1 MRLPL
6 SFTTTSFARSTAASL
21 RQFSVGVMTA
31 ALLTGTL
38 LPSAHAA
45 SLGDLFD
52 TEQSSAPKFLP
63 VEEAFS
69 VIASSAPSA
78 EGTRLSVAFDITPG
92 HYVYKDRIKLA
103 LPDGVTAGA
112 WQFNQSAHSID
123 DPQFGRVPVFDQTA
137 VTATTIL
144 RSKDGKAM
152 SNAAISIQWQG
163 CAKAGLCYPPEN
175 VQTRVSIAASKT
187 PAAPAATPKAAT
199 QASNNASNSNPSN
212 NTSSNSNQTNKTGAN
227 NASSTATVASTAA
240 PTSAN
245 TDTSS
250 TAAPTSESA
259 EPAEVSTTDDNM
271 ATPLP
276 MDDSDITAADSSE
289 AIDTISTDSTSSDN
303 IAAASVSPALDGA
316 NETANSDIFGLAAH
330 PFLAMLLLFVAGLG
344 LALTPCVLPM
354 LPIVANI
361 VARQNNPT
369 LKKSLLLTTSYAL
382 GVAIAYGLLGA
393 LIAYFGAALGIVGWL
408 QNPVILTG
416 FAIVFVLLALHM
428 LGAFSVR
435 LPSALMR
442 KMQSVSQA
450 GDAYLGSTGGSL
462 VAGFLSA
469 LVVSPCVSAPLS
481 GALTAVSTIG
491 SPLLGFAALFMLGFG
506 LSVPLII
513 VGATQGKVMPK
524 AGVWMDWV
532 KQGFAFLLFAVALLL
547 LERVFVSSVMLMM
560 WALWFMVIALWS
572 WRWIGRGR
580 LFTQAFALLVGVW
593 SACLVVGAA
602 LGNTDVLNPLA
613 SITSSSTTASSSTV
627 RPNEVTINTL
637 AELDRIVQSN
647 ERVLVDLTA
656 DWCVECRIMD
666 KNLFHTPPAQMADWQ
681 LVRLDITDTTPESK
695 AILER
700 YQLFGPPALLYY
712 RDGQLALKQMG
723 EVKRDTFEQAL
734 TQLN

>member
-1 MRLPL
+1 MRLPRY
-6 SFTTTSFARSTAASL
+6 FTATTFACATATSL
-21 RQFSVGVMTA
+21 RQCSVGVMTA
-31 ALLTGTL
+31 AVLTGAL

-63 VEEAFS
+63 VNEAFS

-92 HYVYKDRIKLA
+92 HYVYKDRIKLT
-103 LPDGVTAGA
+103 LPEGVTAGA
-112 WQFNQSAHSID
+112 WQFNQSARSID

-144 RSKDGKAM
+144 RTKDGKAM
-152 SNAAISIQWQG
+152 PNAAINIQWQG

-187 PAAPAATPKAAT
+187 PAGPATTPKT
-199 QASNNASNSNPSN
+199 TVQASNNASNSNPSS
-212 NTSSNSNQTNKTGAN
+212 NTSSNSNQTNKTDAN
-227 NASSTATVASTAA
+227 NASSMATVASTAA

-245 TDTSS
+245 TNTSS
-250 TAAPTSESA
+250 TAAPTS

-276 MDDSDITAADSSE
+276 MGDSDITV
-289 AIDTISTDSTSSDN
+289 TDSNAANDSVSTGAANSDN
-303 IAAASVSPALDGA
+303 IAAASAVPALSD
-316 NETANSDIFGLAAH
+316 ANSAANGDIFGLAAH

-408 QNPVILTG
+408 QNPVILIG

-435 LPSALMR
+435 LPSALTR

-547 LERVFVSSVMLMM
+547 LERVFVSSVMLMI

-572 WRWIGRGR
+572 WRWVGRGR
-580 LFTQAFALLVGVW
+580 LFTQAFALIVGVW

-613 SITSSSTTASSSTV
+613 SITSSSTTASSSTA
-627 RPNEVTINTL
+627 RPNEVTITTL

>member
-1 MRLPL
+1 MRLPRY
-6 SFTTTSFARSTAASL
+6 FTATTFACATAISL

-31 ALLTGTL
+31 AVLTGAL

-63 VEEAFS
+63 VDEAFS

-92 HYVYKDRIKLA
+92 HYVYKDRIKLT
-103 LPDGVTAGA
+103 LPEGVTAGA
-112 WQFNQSAHSID
+112 WQFNQSVRSID

-144 RSKDGKAM
+144 RTKDGKAM
-152 SNAAISIQWQG
+152 PSAAINIQWQG

-199 QASNNASNSNPSN
+199 QTSNNASNSKPSS
-212 NTSSNSNQTNKTGAN
+212 NTSSNSNQTNKTDAN
-227 NASSTATVASTAA
+227 NASSTATVASTTA

-250 TAAPTSESA
+250 TAAPTSE
-259 EPAEVSTTDDNM
+259 PAEVSPTDDNM

-276 MDDSDITAADSSE
+276 MDNSDITAADSNAANDSV
-289 AIDTISTDSTSSDN
+289 STDSTNSDN
-303 IAAASVSPALDGA
+303 IAAASAVPALSDA
-316 NETANSDIFGLAAH
+316 NSAANSDIFGLAAH
-330 PFLAMLLLFVAGLG
+330 PFLAMLLLFMAGLG

-408 QNPVILTG
+408 QNPVILIG

-435 LPSALMR
+435 LPSALTR

-532 KQGFAFLLFAVALLL
+532 KQGFAFLLFAVAFLL
-547 LERVFVSSVMLMM
+547 LERVFVSSVMLMI

-572 WRWIGRGR
+572 WRWVGRGR
-580 LFTQAFALLVGVW
+580 LFTQAFALIVGIW

-613 SITSSSTTASSSTV
+613 SISSSSTTANSSTA
-627 RPNEVTINTL
+627 RPNEVTITTL

>member
-1 MRLPL
+1 MRLPRY
-6 SFTTTSFARSTAASL
+6 FTATTFACATAISL

-31 ALLTGTL
+31 AVLTGAL

-63 VEEAFS
+63 VNEAFS

-92 HYVYKDRIKLA
+92 HYVYKDRIKLT
-103 LPDGVTAGA
+103 LPEGVTAGA
-112 WQFNQSAHSID
+112 WQFNQSARSID

-144 RSKDGKAM
+144 RTKDGKAM
-152 SNAAISIQWQG
+152 PNAAINIQWQG

-199 QASNNASNSNPSN
+199 QTSNNASNSKPSS
-212 NTSSNSNQTNKTGAN
+212 NTSSNSNQTNKTDAN
-227 NASSTATVASTAA
+227 NASSMATVASTAA

-250 TAAPTSESA
+250 TAAPTSE
-259 EPAEVSTTDDNM
+259 PAEVSPTDDNM

-276 MDDSDITAADSSE
+276 MDNSDITAADSNAANDSV
-289 AIDTISTDSTSSDN
+289 STDSTNSDN
-303 IAAASVSPALDGA
+303 IAAASAVPALSDA
-316 NETANSDIFGLAAH
+316 NNAANGDIFGLAAH

-408 QNPVILTG
+408 QNPVILIG

-428 LGAFSVR
+428 LGAFRVR
-435 LPSALMR
+435 LPSALTR

-547 LERVFVSSVMLMM
+547 LERVFVSSVMLMI

-572 WRWIGRGR
+572 WRWVGRGR
-580 LFTQAFALLVGVW
+580 LFTQAFALIVGVW

-613 SITSSSTTASSSTV
+613 SITSSSTTASSSTA
-627 RPNEVTINTL
+627 RPNEVTITTL

>member
-1 MRLPL
+1 
-6 SFTTTSFARSTAASL
+6 
-21 RQFSVGVMTA
+21 MTA
-31 ALLTGTL
+31 AVLTGAL

-63 VEEAFS
+63 VDEAFS

-92 HYVYKDRIKLA
+92 HYVYKDRIKLT
-103 LPDGVTAGA
+103 LPEGVTAGA
-112 WQFNQSAHSID
+112 WQFNQSVRSID

-144 RSKDGKAM
+144 RTKDGKAM
-152 SNAAISIQWQG
+152 PSAAINIQWQG

-199 QASNNASNSNPSN
+199 QTSNNASNSKPSS
-212 NTSSNSNQTNKTGAN
+212 NTSSNSNQTNKTDAN
-227 NASSTATVASTAA
+227 NASSTATVASTTA

-250 TAAPTSESA
+250 TAAPTSE
-259 EPAEVSTTDDNM
+259 PAEVSPTDDNM

-276 MDDSDITAADSSE
+276 MDNSDITAADSNAANDSV
-289 AIDTISTDSTSSDN
+289 STDSTNSDN
-303 IAAASVSPALDGA
+303 IAAASAVPALSDA
-316 NETANSDIFGLAAH
+316 NSAANSDIFGLAAH
-330 PFLAMLLLFVAGLG
+330 PFLAMLLLFMAGLG

-408 QNPVILTG
+408 QNPVILIG

-435 LPSALMR
+435 LPSALTR

-532 KQGFAFLLFAVALLL
+532 KQGFAFLLFAVAFLL
-547 LERVFVSSVMLMM
+547 LERVFVSSVMLMI

-572 WRWIGRGR
+572 WRWVGRGR
-580 LFTQAFALLVGVW
+580 LFTQAFALIVGIW

-613 SITSSSTTASSSTV
+613 SISSSSTTANSSTA
-627 RPNEVTINTL
+627 RPNEVTITTL

>member
-1 MRLPL
+1 MRLPRY
-6 SFTTTSFARSTAASL
+6 FTATTFACATASSL

-31 ALLTGTL
+31 AVLTGAL

-63 VEEAFS
+63 VDEAFS

-92 HYVYKDRIKLA
+92 HYVYKDRIKLT
-103 LPDGVTAGA
+103 LPEGVTAGA
-112 WQFNQSAHSID
+112 WQFNQSARSID

-144 RSKDGKAM
+144 RTKDGKAM
-152 SNAAISIQWQG
+152 PNAAINIQWQG

-199 QASNNASNSNPSN
+199 QTSNNASNSNPSS
-212 NTSSNSNQTNKTGAN
+212 NTSSNSNQTNKTDAN
-227 NASSTATVASTAA
+227 NASSMATVASTAA

-250 TAAPTSESA
+250 TAAPTSE
-259 EPAEVSTTDDNM
+259 PAEVSPTDDNM

-276 MDDSDITAADSSE
+276 MDNSDITAADSNAANDSV
-289 AIDTISTDSTSSDN
+289 STDSTNSDN
-303 IAAASVSPALDGA
+303 IAAASAAPALSDAKSAA
-316 NETANSDIFGLAAH
+316 NGDIFGLAAH

-408 QNPVILTG
+408 QNPVILIG

-435 LPSALMR
+435 LPSALTR

-547 LERVFVSSVMLMM
+547 LERVFVSSVMLMI

-572 WRWIGRGR
+572 WRWVGRGR
-580 LFTQAFALLVGVW
+580 LFTQAFALIVGIW

-613 SITSSSTTASSSTV
+613 SITSSSTTASSSTA
-627 RPNEVTINTL
+627 RPNEVTITTL

>member
-1 MRLPL
+1 MRLPRY
-6 SFTTTSFARSTAASL
+6 FTATTFACATAISL
-21 RQFSVGVMTA
+21 RQCSVGVMTA
-31 ALLTGTL
+31 AVLTGAL

-63 VEEAFS
+63 VDEAFS

-92 HYVYKDRIKLA
+92 HYVYKDRIKLT
-103 LPDGVTAGA
+103 LPEGVTAGA
-112 WQFNQSAHSID
+112 WQFNQSARSID

-144 RSKDGKAM
+144 RTKEGKAM
-152 SNAAISIQWQG
+152 PNAAINIQWQG

-175 VQTRVSIAASKT
+175 VQTRVSIAASKM

-199 QASNNASNSNPSN
+199 QTSNNASNSNPSS
-212 NTSSNSNQTNKTGAN
+212 NTSSNSNQTNKTDAN
-227 NASSTATVASTAA
+227 NASSMATVASTAA
-240 PTSAN
+240 ATSAN
-245 TDTSS
+245 TNTSS
-250 TAAPTSESA
+250 TAAPTS

-271 ATPLP
+271 APSLP
-276 MDDSDITAADSSE
+276 MDDSDITAADSNAANDSV
-289 AIDTISTDSTSSDN
+289 STDSTNSDN
-303 IAAASVSPALDGA
+303 IAAASAVPALSD
-316 NETANSDIFGLAAH
+316 ANSAANGDIFGLAAH

-408 QNPVILTG
+408 QNPVILIG

-428 LGAFSVR
+428 LGAFRVR
-435 LPSALMR
+435 LPSALTR

-547 LERVFVSSVMLMM
+547 LERVFVSSVMLMI

-572 WRWIGRGR
+572 WRWVGRGR
-580 LFTQAFALLVGVW
+580 LFTQAFALIVGVW

-602 LGNTDVLNPLA
+602 FGNTDVLNPLA
-613 SITSSSTTASSSTV
+613 SITSSSTTASSSTA
-627 RPNEVTINTL
+627 RHNEVTITTL
-637 AELDRIVQSN
+637 AELARIVQSN

-681 LVRLDITDTTPESK
+681 LVRLDITDTTPEAK